1 MIEVLIALF
10 ITMIGVMALISMQP
24 QAWLLAGRS
33 DFLGRASQILHEEF
47 EINEVNIMNPRNAN
61 APWGTALP
69 TVLNAS
75 INNTRAVTISGAG
88 QRGDVTLTVSTTITN
103 IGTNIWRVTIRV
115 TWPGNNTGVSESLIV
130 TRQEFFR
137 FPPGA

>member
-88 QRGDVTLTVSTTITN
+88 QRGDLTFTVNTTITN